1 MSSDPHTPSD
11 APSRP
16 PRGERRLI
24 QTLASGL
31 ALPGAAGIP
40 FGDDMAGLD
49 AGDAPLAWTVDM
61 LMDGVDFDSRT
72 HSWTL
77 IGRKAMAVNLS
88 DCAAMGVAP
97 VAALI
102 ALALNNRLSLED
114 AVAIETGANAAAA
127 AHGCAILGGDTNSW
141 DAPTVI
147 SITLAGRPAPG
158 TLPVLRSGGRPG
170 NDIWLSGPVGGS
182 LLGRHLDVRPRI
194 ELGQILARSPRAT
207 AMIDV
212 SDGVALDLSRICE
225 ASGCGAEIDEDL
237 MRAAIHPDAVRIA
250 ATTAQPPL
258 HHALRDGEDFELLVA
273 LDPRDADAA
282 RALGLLPIGRLIA
295 ERGLFLR
302 HPDQSRSALEPRGW
316 EHFR

>member
-1 MSSDPHTPSD
+1 MSNEPN
-11 APSRP
+11 APP
-16 PRGERRLI
+16 TAAPGILRGERRLI
-24 QTLASGL
+24 RALAHTLALRGV
-31 ALPGAAGIP
+31 AGIP

-49 AGDAPLAWTVDM
+49 AGPAPLAWTVDM

-72 HSWTL
+72 HSWNL

-97 VAALI
+97 VGALI

-114 AVAIETGANAAAA
+114 AVAIEAGASGTAAEF
-127 AHGCAILGGDTNSW
+127 GFPVVGGDTNSW

-147 SITLAGRPAPG
+147 SITIAGRPAAG

-170 NDIWLSGPVGGS
+170 DDLWLSGTVGGS
-182 LLGRHLDVRPRI
+182 LLGRHLCVRPRI
-194 ELGQILARSPRAT
+194 DLGQTLARAPRAS

-225 ASGCGAEIDEDL
+225 ASNCGAEIDEPA
-237 MRAAIHPDAVRIA
+237 MRAVIHPDAVRMA
-250 ATTAQPPL
+250 ATTGRPPL
-258 HHALRDGEDFELLVA
+258 HHALHDGEDFELLVA
-273 LDPRDADAA
+273 LDPQDAVAA
-282 RALGLLPIGRLIA
+282 RALGLLPIGRLIS

-302 HPDQSRSALEPRGW
+302 HESESRSILEPRGW